1 MGTRPQKIER
11 LKRRADHLRN
21 RINIEMQTRRRGSEY
36 DIAELSALEW
46 AIEELEAMLKSR
58 TEPKGE

>member
-11 LKRRADHLRN
+11 LKRRAEHLRN
-21 RINIEMQTRRRGSEY
+21 RIGIEMETRRRGSEY
-36 DIAELSALEW
+36 DIAELSAIEW

-58 TEPKGE
+58 TEPKL